1 VHKQTL
7 IDKYLPEYSFS
18 EYHHTV
24 VNSSVENVYD
34 CARDVD
40 MSKSTLIKA
49 LFSLRGLPTK
59 RMNLQSFIADIG
71 FTNIA
76 EEYPAETLIG
86 FWVKR
91 KIEPIESHAAF
102 RSNSISA
109 RVKVV
114 WNFRFEKISDNQ
126 TKLSTETRVL
136 CCNTFTKIVF
146 GSYWLIIRP
155 FSGLIRQK
163 LLQIIKNDA
172 ESKERI

>member
-1 VHKQTL
+1 MHKPTL
-7 IDKYLPEYSFS
+7 IDTYLPEYTFN

-24 VNSSVENVYD
+24 VNSPIENVYN

-49 LFSLRGLPTK
+49 LFALRGLPTK
-59 RMNLQSFIADIG
+59 RLNLQSFIADIG

-76 EEYPAETLIG
+76 EEHPVETLIG
-86 FWVKR
+86 FWVKK
-91 KIEPIESHAAF
+91 KIEPIESLAAF

-109 RVKVV
+109 RVQVV
-114 WNFRFEKISDNQ
+114 WNFRFEKITDNQ

-136 CCNTFTKIVF
+136 CCDTRTKIVF

-172 ESKERI
+172 ESIERI